1 MGVGKG
7 VWTAVRAE
15 LLRPGFIGADAM
27 RTGARTETEA
37 GGLAESAGLVDLA
50 FFAVGAA
57 AALTTGFAG
66 GSANFLAAVADN
78 FLSGSVAFLAVLTD
92 TAGDVLVAALVDGF
106 FSKALTMVF
115 PMEPA

>member
-15 LLRPGFIGADAM
+15 LLRPGFIGADAI
-27 RTGARTETEA
+27 RTGARTDTEA
-37 GGLAESAGLVDLA
+37 GGLAESAGFVDLA
-50 FFAVGAA
+50 SFAVGAA
-57 AALTTGFAG
+57 ADLTTGFAG
-66 GSANFLAAVADN
+66 SSASFLAAVPDS

-92 TAGDVLVAALVDGF
+92 TAGDVLAAALVDGF